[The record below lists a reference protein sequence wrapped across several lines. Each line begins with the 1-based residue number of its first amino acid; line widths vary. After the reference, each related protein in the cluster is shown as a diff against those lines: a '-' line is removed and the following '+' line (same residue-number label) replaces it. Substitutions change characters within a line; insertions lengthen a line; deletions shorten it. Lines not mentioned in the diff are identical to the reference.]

1 MINLDLINDDALIA
15 LKKIPD
21 ESINLIISDPPY
33 NIGKDYGKTKDNL
46 EKKEYLSFSI
56 EWLKEAKRILK
67 KDGTIYVFMGLKY
80 ISYIYQILEEELNLT
95 FQNWIVWHYTQ
106 GLGKKNGFSSRHDDI
121 LVFSKGNK
129 PTFNL
134 DNIRIPQKYY
144 RKVNNMRGAN
154 PGNVWNFSHVHYC
167 HENRQNHPTQKPEG
181 LIERIILASSNEFD
195 HILDPFSGSG
205 TTLRVCQQT
214 NRHCLSIEINKEYVD
229 SSLNRLSK
237 KFNGFDSIDPRME
250 RVPLDLNNED
260 IRNEYFQNHIKWF
273 LNNHNNSIQK
283 FTKNFEEL
291 YLKKQHKNLSLEL
304 L

>member
-1 MINLDLINDDALIA
+1 MINLDLINDDAFIA

-144 RKVNNMRGAN
+144 RKGNNMRGAN

-214 NRHCLSIEINKEYVD
+214 NRHCFSIEINKEYVD

-291 YLKKQHKNLSLEL
+291 YLKKQYKNLSLEL